1 MHLRVNRQRTAPAR
15 EIRAHSSWRAYVALV
30 LAVAGIAWSAIFV
43 RWAGVPGT
51 ASGLYRVLIAA
62 VVLVPWRLARAAAR
76 PFDASRAS
84 MSPRATSGGDKLRAG
99 PFDRRAA
106 LLATAGGAFFA
117 FDLALWN
124 TAVLRTQAAMASL
137 LGNNTPIVVG
147 LASWWI
153 FKRRPSGA
161 FWAGLLLSVAGCVV
175 IVMAESGRAAATT
188 PDSLSGDLFALTAS
202 VFFAAYLIT
211 TERIRE
217 RMDTLTF
224 NTLAITGSVITLLIV
239 CLVLDVPL
247 TGYPP
252 RAWGALVAL
261 GLISQLGAYFALVYA
276 LGHLPATITSVG
288 LLAQVPCTA
297 LLAMLLLD
305 EPLTAWQIGG
315 GVLVLCG
322 IYLVNRIGAH

>member
-1 MHLRVNRQRTAPAR
+1 MKHARSRASDIETAP
-15 EIRAHSSWRAYVALV
+15 SSWRAYAALA
-30 LAVAGIAWSAIFV
+30 LTVAGIAWSAIFV
-43 RWAGVPGT
+43 RWAGVSGI
-51 ASGLYRVLIAA
+51 ASGFYRVLIAA
-62 VVLVPWRLARAAAR
+62 AVLIPWRLGRG
-76 PFDASRAS
+76 
-84 MSPRATSGGDKLRAG
+84 ATR

-106 LLATAGGAFFA
+106 LLAMAGGAFFA

-124 TAVLRTQAAMASL
+124 TAVLRTQAAIASL

-161 FWAGLLLSVAGCVV
+161 FWGGLLLSVAGCSV
-175 IVMAESGRAAATT
+175 IVLAEFGRGTAPTRH
-188 PDSLSGDLFALTAS
+188 SLSGDVFALTAS
-202 VFFAAYLIT
+202 VFFAAYLLT

-224 NTLAITGSVITLLIV
+224 NSLAIAGSVIALLIM
-239 CLVLDVPL
+239 CLLAGVPL

-252 RAWGALVAL
+252 RAWASLVAL
-261 GLISQLGAYFALVYA
+261 GLISQLAAYFALVHA

-297 LLAMLLLD
+297 LLAMVLLG
-305 EPLTAWQIGG
+305 EPLTAWQSVGG
-315 GVLVLCG
+315 ALVLIG
-322 IYLVNRIGAH
+322 IYLVNRFEAR

>member
-1 MHLRVNRQRTAPAR
+1 VNRAR
-15 EIRAHSSWRAYVALV
+15 RAAAEPRADSSWRAYMALA
-30 LAVAGIAWSAIFV
+30 LTVAGIAWSAIFV

-62 VVLVPWRLARAAAR
+62 AVLVPWRLTR
-76 PFDASRAS
+76 
-84 MSPRATSGGDKLRAG
+84 RATR
-99 PFDRRAA
+99 PVDRRVA
-106 LLATAGGAFFA
+106 LLAMAGGAFFA

-124 TAVLRTQAAMASL
+124 TAVLRTQAAIASL

-153 FKRRPSGA
+153 FKRRPPGA
-161 FWAGLLLSVAGCVV
+161 FWAGLMLSVAGCVL
-175 IVMAESGRAAATT
+175 IVVAESGREASGA
-188 PDSLSGDLFALTAS
+188 PHSLSGDVLALVAS

-224 NTLAITGSVITLLIV
+224 STLAITGSVVALLV
-239 CLVLDVPL
+239 MCLALDVPL
-247 TGYPP
+247 TGYPA
-252 RAWGALVAL
+252 RTWGALLAL
-261 GLISQLGAYFALVYA
+261 GLVSQLGAYFALVHA

-297 LLAMLLLD
+297 LLAMAFLG
-305 EPLTAWQIGG
+305 EPLSSWQIGG
-315 GVLVLCG
+315 GALVLVG
-322 IYLVNRIGAH
+322 IYLVTRVEARSPR